1 MKRKNGYKGAGV
13 IVFCKSDDVL
23 SKALAINT
31 IKQDYYLLLGKR
43 KYNCLKFRI
52 KDIFYW
58 FTKSG
63 RKHLRHSAKPQWSVP
78 GGGME
83 NIDNGSYFRCAI
95 REFWEETDYKLPS
108 DEKCFIGHK
117 SIRLPFFKWKAY
129 FIELPFKDANE
140 IIAKRKYFSEFS
152 ELQLVKID
160 DAIKAYNL
168 SFGMKSE
175 IKFLDR
181 KIEKS
186 VDKKKKRIVFLM
198 KKHSALLEYLKD
210 K

>member
-1 MKRKNGYKGAGV
+1 MKRINGYKGAGV

-23 SKALAINT
+23 SKALSINT

-43 KYNCLKFRI
+43 KYNCLKFRF

-117 SIRLPFFKWKAY
+117 SIMLPFFKWKAY

-140 IIAKRKYFSEFS
+140 IIARRKYFSEFS
-152 ELQLVKID
+152 ELKLVEID
-160 DAIKAYNL
+160 DALKTYNL

-175 IKFLDR
+175 IKFLVL

-186 VDKKKKRIVFLM
+186 VDKNQRRIVFLM
-198 KKHSALLEYLKD
+198 KKHSALLEYLRD

>member
-1 MKRKNGYKGAGV
+1 MQRTKSYKGAGV
-13 IVFCKSDDVL
+13 IVFCNSDDVL

-43 KYNCLKFRI
+43 KYNCLKFRF
-52 KDIFYW
+52 KDIFHW

-108 DEKCFIGHK
+108 DKKCFIGHK
-117 SIRLPFFKWKAY
+117 SIMLPFFKWKAY

-152 ELQLVKID
+152 ELKLVEID
-160 DAIKAYNL
+160 DALKAYNL
-168 SFGMKSE
+168 TFGMKSE
-175 IKFLDR
+175 IKFLVR
-181 KIEKS
+181 KIKKS
-186 VDKKKKRIVFLM
+186 VDKKQKRIVFLM
-198 KKHSALLEYLKD
+198 KKHSALLEYLRD

>member
-13 IVFCKSDDVL
+13 IVFCKSYDVL

-43 KYNCLKFRI
+43 KYNCMKFRI
-52 KDIFYW
+52 KDIFHL

-108 DEKCFIGHK
+108 DKKCFIGHK
-117 SIRLPFFKWKAY
+117 SIMLPFFKWKAY

-152 ELQLVKID
+152 ELKLVEID
-160 DAIKAYNL
+160 DALKAYNL
-168 SFGMKSE
+168 SFGMKNE
-175 IKFLDR
+175 IKFLVR

-186 VDKKKKRIVFLM
+186 VDKNKKRIVFLM

>member
-23 SKALAINT
+23 SKSLVLNT
-31 IKQDYYLLLGKR
+31 IKHDYYLLLGKR
-43 KYNCLKFRI
+43 KYNCLKFRF
-52 KDIFYW
+52 KDIFHW

-117 SIRLPFFKWKAY
+117 SIRLPFFSWKAY

-140 IIAKRKYFSEFS
+140 IIARRKYFSEFS
-152 ELQLVKID
+152 ELKLVEID
-160 DAIKAYNL
+160 DALKTYNL

-175 IKFLDR
+175 IKFLVR

-198 KKHSALLEYLKD
+198 KKHSALLEYLRD